1 MAGLYGDWEADM
13 GQEEPK
19 YKGYKSDIAFMK
31 AQKKKKA
38 AKKKKQSGSQ
48 RSDRDKFKTS
58 EAYMTREIKKGPR
71 NEKVA
76 SQEPYKVV
84 KGDSPEIESYAPPK
98 KKKKKARKVLGRVAR

>member
-1 MAGLYGDWEADM
+1 MAGLYGDWEEDM

-48 RSDRDKFKTS
+48 RSSKDKFQTS
-58 EAYMTREIKKGPR
+58 EAYLTREIKQGD
-71 NEKVA
+71 KVV
-76 SQEPYKVV
+76 SREPYKVIQ
-84 KGDSPEIESYAPPK
+84 GDSPEMKSYAPPK
-98 KKKKKARKVLGRVAR
+98 KEKKKKKARRVLGRVAR